1 MYKYLITPVYVLRD
15 FKLHSRLRRR
25 TQAMSLLQ
33 LPNELLL
40 VISRDLESDDLNSF
54 LQTNHR
60 LASLLTPLLHKNAI
74 EDRELSWAVRGG
86 YAPLVKLLLENGKGG
101 ACFLIGSPIHWAAL
115 YGHRAVI
122 EQLLDMGVDISQ
134 KDLSGESA
142 LFWAVRSGRE
152 ATVSF
157 LLERGADINEKGRL
171 GSSLLQVAT
180 NNGFEGLARLLIA
193 SGVDIKDLDKDER
206 PQVLGTMGMIGT
218 C

>member
-1 MYKYLITPVYVLRD
+1 MT
-15 FKLHSRLRRR
+15 
-25 TQAMSLLQ
+25 LLQ

-60 LASLLTPLLHKNAI
+60 LASLLTPLLHKIAI
-74 EDRELSWAVRGG
+74 EERELPWAVRCG
-86 YAPLVKLLLENGKGG
+86 YAPLAKLLLENGKD
-101 ACFLIGSPIHWAAL
+101 AECYLIGSPVHWAAF

-122 EQLLDMGVDISQ
+122 EQLLDLDMGFDISQ
-134 KDLSGESA
+134 KDQSGESA

-152 ATVSF
+152 ETVSF

-180 NNGFEGLARLLIA
+180 NNGREELARLLVA
-193 SGVDIKDLDKDER
+193 RGADAKDLF
-206 PQVLGTMGMIGT
+206 LGSRE
-218 C
+218 